1 MPEHGWTPV
10 IRLALEG
17 PGAATAATATTSRS
31 SQKCYKTFCKILTN
45 YFSKEGSR
53 GGGGGGGGGGFG
65 LINKLNLQILYNLT
79 LCKFYFFLN
88 LDGLFLRIGF
98 IKVPPKNLI
107 SSSHK
112 SN

>member
-17 PGAATAATATTSRS
+17 PGAATAATATTSQS

-53 GGGGGGGGGGFG
+53 GGGGGGV
-65 LINKLNLQILYNLT
+65 NRV
-79 LCKFYFFLN
+79 
-88 LDGLFLRIGF
+88 DGHLPF
-98 IKVPPKNLI
+98 
-107 SSSHK
+107 
-112 SN
+112 

>member
-53 GGGGGGGGGGFG
+53 GGGGGGGFG